1 MDQPNGG
8 KKNRKLD
15 YVETPIRV
23 RYADTDTMGVVYY
36 GTYPIYFEVGRAEY
50 MRAKGCTYK
59 EFESTGFHL
68 VVVSMEA
75 KYHSNATYDDL
86 VTVRTSISEL
96 KSRGLTF
103 HYEIFRDGALI
114 VEGKTRHICTNS
126 DKKTV
131 VMPQSLFEILKDV
144 KPR

>member
-8 KKNRKLD
+8 KENRKLD
-15 YVETPIRV
+15 YFETPIRV

>member
-1 MDQPNGG
+1 MEKSRGEQ
-8 KKNRKLD
+8 KHRKLD
-15 YVETPIRV
+15 YFETPIRV

-86 VTVRTSISEL
+86 ITVRTSISEL

-131 VMPQSLFEILKDV
+131 VMPPSLFEILKDV

>member
-1 MDQPNGG
+1 VSQPSSGRSHG
-8 KKNRKLD
+8 DLD

-50 MRAKGCTYK
+50 MRSKGFPYRK
-59 EFESTGFHL
+59 FEETGFHL
-68 VVVSMEA
+68 VVVHLEA
-75 KYHSNATYDDL
+75 KYYNNATYDDL
-86 VTVRTSISEL
+86 LTVRTRIAEL

-103 HYEIFRDGALI
+103 HYEIFRDGTLI
-114 VEGKTRHICTNS
+114 VEGKTKHICTNS

-131 VMPQSLFEILKDV
+131 VIPPSLFETLKDV

>member
-1 MDQPNGG
+1 VEKSRGG
-8 KKNRKLD
+8 QKHRKLD
-15 YVETPIRV
+15 YFETPIRV

-36 GTYPIYFEVGRAEY
+36 GTYPIYFEV
-50 MRAKGCTYK
+50 
-59 EFESTGFHL
+59 
-68 VVVSMEA
+68 VVDMVA
-75 KYHSNATYDDL
+75 KYYNTAAYDDL
-86 VTVRTSISEL
+86 LTVRTSISEL

-103 HYEIFRDGALI
+103 HYEIFKDGALI

-131 VMPQSLFEILKDV
+131 VMPPSLFEILKDV

>member
-1 MDQPNGG
+1 MGQSLGG
-8 KKNRKLD
+8 ISHRKLD

-36 GTYPIYFEVGRAEY
+36 GTYPVYFEVGRAEY
-50 MRAKGCTYK
+50 MRAKGFPYK
-59 EFESTGFHL
+59 KFEETGFHL
-68 VVVSMEA
+68 VVVNMEA
-75 KYHSNATYDDL
+75 KYYNTAAYDDL
-86 VTVRTSISEL
+86 LTVRTSIAEL

-103 HYEIFRDGALI
+103 HYEIFRDGDLI

-131 VMPQSLFEILKDV
+131 VIPPSLFEILKDV
-144 KPR
+144 NP

>member
-1 MDQPNGG
+1 VEQSSGG
-8 KKNRKLD
+8 GSRKLE
-15 YVETPIRV
+15 YIETPVRV

-50 MRAKGCTYK
+50 MRSKGYPYRK
-59 EFESTGFHL
+59 FEETGFHL
-68 VVVSMEA
+68 VVVDLQA
-75 KYHSNATYDDL
+75 KYYSNATYDDL
-86 VTVRTSISEL
+86 LTVRTSISEL

-131 VMPQSLFEILKDV
+131 VIPPSLFETLRDV
-144 KPR
+144 KPQ

>member
-1 MDQPNGG
+1 MDQSIDGRSLG
-8 KKNRKLD
+8 KLD
-15 YVETPIRV
+15 CVETLIRV

-59 EFESTGFHL
+59 EFEGTGFHL
-68 VVVSMEA
+68 VVVNMEA

-86 VTVRTSISEL
+86 ITVRTSISEL

-131 VMPQSLFEILKDV
+131 VMPPSLFEILKDV

>member
-1 MDQPNGG
+1 VNQSTGG
-8 KKNRKLD
+8 RSTRELD
-15 YVETPIRV
+15 YVETSIRV

-50 MRAKGCTYK
+50 MRSKGFPYRK
-59 EFESTGFHL
+59 LEATGFHL
-68 VVVSMEA
+68 VVVYLEA
-75 KYHSNATYDDL
+75 KYYNTAAYDDL
-86 VTVRTSISEL
+86 LTVRTCVAEL

-103 HYEIFRDGALI
+103 HYEIFRDGGLI
-114 VEGKTRHICTNS
+114 VEGKTKHICTNS

-131 VMPQSLFEILKDV
+131 VLPPSLFETLKDV

>member
-1 MDQPNGG
+1 
-8 KKNRKLD
+8 
-15 YVETPIRV
+15 
-23 RYADTDTMGVVYY
+23 MGVVYY

-50 MRAKGCTYK
+50 MRSKGFPYRK
-59 EFESTGFHL
+59 FEETGFHL
-68 VVVSMEA
+68 VVVHLEA
-75 KYHSNATYDDL
+75 KYYNTAAYDDL
-86 VTVRTSISEL
+86 LAVRTSIVEL

-114 VEGKTRHICTNS
+114 VEGKTKHICTNS

-131 VMPQSLFEILKDV
+131 VIPPSLFETLKNV

>member
-1 MDQPNGG
+1 MAQSTGG
-8 KKNRKLD
+8 RSNKELD
-15 YVETPIRV
+15 FVETSIRV

-50 MRAKGCTYK
+50 MRSKGLPYRK
-59 EFESTGFHL
+59 LEETGFHL
-68 VVVSMEA
+68 VVVHLEA
-75 KYHSNATYDDL
+75 KYYNTAAYDDL
-86 VTVRTSISEL
+86 LAVRTSIVEL

-103 HYEIFRDGALI
+103 HYEIFRDGDLI
-114 VEGKTRHICTNS
+114 VEGKTKHICTNS

-131 VMPQSLFEILKDV
+131 VIPPSLFETLKDV

>member
-1 MDQPNGG
+1 MDQSSGG

-15 YVETPIRV
+15 YFETPIRV

-50 MRAKGCTYK
+50 MRAKGYTYK

-86 VTVRTSISEL
+86 ITVRTSISEL

-103 HYEIFRDGALI
+103 YYEIFRDGALI

-131 VMPQSLFEILKDV
+131 VMPPSLFEILKDV

>member
-1 MDQPNGG
+1 MDQPIGRG
-8 KKNRKLD
+8 SHRKLD

-50 MRAKGCTYK
+50 MRSKGFPYRK
-59 EFESTGFHL
+59 FEETGFHL
-68 VVVSMEA
+68 VVVHLEA
-75 KYHSNATYDDL
+75 KYYNTATYDDL
-86 VTVRTSISEL
+86 LTVRTSITEL
-96 KSRGLTF
+96 KSRGLAF
-103 HYEIFRDGALI
+103 HYEVFRDGALI
-114 VEGKTRHICTNS
+114 VEGKTKHICTNS

-131 VMPQSLFEILKDV
+131 VIPPSLFEILKDV

>member
-1 MDQPNGG
+1 MGQSSGG
-8 KKNRKLD
+8 KENRKLD
-15 YVETPIRV
+15 YFETPIRV

-50 MRAKGCTYK
+50 MRAKGYTYK

-86 VTVRTSISEL
+86 ITVRTSISEL

-131 VMPQSLFEILKDV
+131 VMPPSLFEILKDV

>member
-1 MDQPNGG
+1 VGQSLGG
-8 KKNRKLD
+8 ISHRKLD

-36 GTYPIYFEVGRAEY
+36 GTYPVYFEVGRAEY
-50 MRAKGCTYK
+50 MRAKGFPYK
-59 EFESTGFHL
+59 KFEETGFHL
-68 VVVSMEA
+68 VVVNMEA
-75 KYHSNATYDDL
+75 KYYNTAAYDDL
-86 VTVRTSISEL
+86 LTVRTSIAEL

-103 HYEIFRDGALI
+103 HYEIFRDGDLI

-131 VMPQSLFEILKDV
+131 VIPPSLFEILKDV
-144 KPR
+144 NP

>member
-1 MDQPNGG
+1 VEQSSGEG
-8 KKNRKLD
+8 SRKLE
-15 YVETPIRV
+15 YIETPVRV

-50 MRAKGCTYK
+50 MRSKGYPYRK
-59 EFESTGFHL
+59 FEETGFHL
-68 VVVSMEA
+68 VVVDLQA
-75 KYHSNATYDDL
+75 KYYSNATYDDL
-86 VTVRTSISEL
+86 LTVRTSISEL

-131 VMPQSLFEILKDV
+131 VIPPSLFETLRDV
-144 KPR
+144 KPQ

>member
-1 MDQPNGG
+1 MDQPIGRG
-8 KKNRKLD
+8 SHRKLD

-50 MRAKGCTYK
+50 MRSKGFPYRK
-59 EFESTGFHL
+59 FEETGFHL
-68 VVVSMEA
+68 VVVHLEA
-75 KYHSNATYDDL
+75 KYYNTAAYDDL
-86 VTVRTSISEL
+86 LTVRTSITEL
-96 KSRGLTF
+96 KSRGLAF
-103 HYEIFRDGALI
+103 HYEVFRDGALI
-114 VEGKTRHICTNS
+114 VEGKTKHICTNS

-131 VMPQSLFEILKDV
+131 VIPPSLFEILKDV

>member
-1 MDQPNGG
+1 MVQSTGG
-8 KKNRKLD
+8 RSHRELD
-15 YVETPIRV
+15 YVETSIRV

-50 MRAKGCTYK
+50 MRSKGLPYRK
-59 EFESTGFHL
+59 FEETGFHL
-68 VVVSMEA
+68 VVVHLEA
-75 KYHSNATYDDL
+75 KYYNTAVYDDL
-86 VTVRTSISEL
+86 LAVRTSIVEL
-96 KSRGLTF
+96 KSRGLIF

-114 VEGKTRHICTNS
+114 VEGKTKHICTNS

-131 VMPQSLFEILKDV
+131 VIPPSLFETLKDV

>member
-1 MDQPNGG
+1 MVQSTGG
-8 KKNRKLD
+8 RSHKGLD
-15 YVETPIRV
+15 YIETSIRV

-50 MRAKGCTYK
+50 MRSKGFPYRK
-59 EFESTGFHL
+59 FEETGFHL
-68 VVVSMEA
+68 VVVHLEA
-75 KYHSNATYDDL
+75 KYYNTAAYDDL
-86 VTVRTSISEL
+86 LAVRTSIVEL

-114 VEGKTRHICTNS
+114 VEGKTKHICTNS

-131 VMPQSLFEILKDV
+131 VIPPSLFETLKNV

>member
-1 MDQPNGG
+1 MDQPIGRG
-8 KKNRKLD
+8 SHKKLD

-50 MRAKGCTYK
+50 MRSKGFPYRK
-59 EFESTGFHL
+59 FEETGFHL
-68 VVVSMEA
+68 VVVHLEA
-75 KYHSNATYDDL
+75 KYYNTATYDDL
-86 VTVRTSISEL
+86 LTVRTSITEL
-96 KSRGLTF
+96 KSRGLAF
-103 HYEIFRDGALI
+103 HYEVFRDGALI
-114 VEGKTRHICTNS
+114 VEGKTKHICTNS

-131 VMPQSLFEILKDV
+131 VIPPSLFEILKDV

>member
-1 MDQPNGG
+1 VAQSTGG
-8 KKNRKLD
+8 RSNKELD
-15 YVETPIRV
+15 FVETSIRV

-50 MRAKGCTYK
+50 MRSKGLPYRK
-59 EFESTGFHL
+59 LEETGFHL
-68 VVVSMEA
+68 VVVHLEA
-75 KYHSNATYDDL
+75 KYYNTAAYDDL
-86 VTVRTSISEL
+86 LAVRTSIVEL

-103 HYEIFRDGALI
+103 HYEIFRDGDLI
-114 VEGKTRHICTNS
+114 VEGKTKHICTNS

-131 VMPQSLFEILKDV
+131 VIPPSLFETLKDV

>member
-1 MDQPNGG
+1 MDQSTGSG
-8 KKNRKLD
+8 SHRESD

-50 MRAKGCTYK
+50 MRAKGYPYRK
-59 EFESTGFHL
+59 FEEIGFHL
-68 VVVSMEA
+68 VVVHLEA
-75 KYHSNATYDDL
+75 KYYNTAAYDDL
-86 VTVRTSISEL
+86 LTVRTSIAEL

-103 HYEIFRDGALI
+103 HYKIFRDGDLI
-114 VEGKTRHICTNS
+114 VEGKTKHICTNS

-131 VMPQSLFEILKDV
+131 VIPPSLLETLKNVQS
-144 KPR
+144 R

>member
-1 MDQPNGG
+1 MEKAQVEES
-8 KKNRKLD
+8 NRKLD
-15 YVETPIRV
+15 YIETPIRV

-36 GTYPIYFEVGRAEY
+36 GTYPTYFEVGRAEY
-50 MRAKGCTYK
+50 MRAKGYPYRK
-59 EFESTGFHL
+59 FEETGFHL
-68 VVVSMEA
+68 VVVDMEA
-75 KYHSNATYDDL
+75 KYYSNAAYDDL
-86 VTVRTSISEL
+86 ITVRTNISEL

-131 VMPQSLFEILKDV
+131 VIPPSLFEILKDV

>member
-1 MDQPNGG
+1 MTQSTGG
-8 KKNRKLD
+8 SSHKELD
-15 YVETPIRV
+15 YVETSIRV

-50 MRAKGCTYK
+50 MRSKGFPYRK
-59 EFESTGFHL
+59 FEETGFHL
-68 VVVSMEA
+68 VVVNLEA
-75 KYHSNATYDDL
+75 KYYNTAAYDDL
-86 VTVRTSISEL
+86 LAVRTSIVEL

-103 HYEIFRDGALI
+103 HYEILRDGALI
-114 VEGKTRHICTNS
+114 VEGKTKHICTNS

-131 VMPQSLFEILKDV
+131 VIPPSLFETLKHV

>member
-1 MDQPNGG
+1 VGQSTGG
-8 KKNRKLD
+8 GSNRKLD

-50 MRAKGCTYK
+50 MRSKGFPYRK
-59 EFESTGFHL
+59 FEETGFHL
-68 VVVSMEA
+68 VVVHLEA
-75 KYHSNATYDDL
+75 KYYNTAAYDDL
-86 VTVRTSISEL
+86 LTVRTSITEL
-96 KSRGLTF
+96 KSRGLAF
-103 HYEIFRDGALI
+103 HYEVFRDGALI
-114 VEGKTRHICTNS
+114 VEGKTKHICTNS

-131 VMPQSLFEILKDV
+131 VIPPSLFEILKDV

>member
-1 MDQPNGG
+1 MAQSTGG
-8 KKNRKLD
+8 RSHKELD
-15 YVETPIRV
+15 CVETSIRV

-50 MRAKGCTYK
+50 MRSKGLPYRK
-59 EFESTGFHL
+59 FEETGFHL
-68 VVVSMEA
+68 VVVHLEA
-75 KYHSNATYDDL
+75 KYYNTAAYDDL
-86 VTVRTSISEL
+86 LAVRTRIVEL

-114 VEGKTRHICTNS
+114 VEGKTKHICTNS

-131 VMPQSLFEILKDV
+131 VIPPSLFETLKDV